1 MTHGRSLADPPPI
14 FVVNGP
20 VGASTA
26 LPRVARNNVYR
37 RDPMVYVRMLEPWM
51 PGFEA
56 AH

>member
-26 LPRVARNNVYR
+26 LPRVARNNVYW
-37 RDPMVYVRMLEPWM
+37 RDPMAYVRMLEPWM